1 MPLPLHCGR
10 PCRRSLN
17 FAHVPVVHDSHLT
30 IAPGDRN
37 RIPTYFG
44 DMPAISGIASPINT
58 VALPK
63 AFRFGDCH
71 CCGFHQLSE
80 LTQFGCS
87 SCYAGRFVGRKFNF
101 ESRCI
106 SAVVS
111 FQSLL

>member
-71 CCGFHQLSE
+71 CCGTHQLAT
-80 LTQFGCS
+80 LTQFRCG
-87 SCYAGRFVGRKFNF
+87 SC
-101 ESRCI
+101 
-106 SAVVS
+106 
-111 FQSLL
+111 